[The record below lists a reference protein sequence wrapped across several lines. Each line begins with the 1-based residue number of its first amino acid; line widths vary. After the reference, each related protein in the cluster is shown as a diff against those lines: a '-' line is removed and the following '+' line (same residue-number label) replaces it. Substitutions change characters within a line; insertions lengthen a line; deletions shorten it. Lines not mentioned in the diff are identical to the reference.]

1 MPGPPSWQSNPSAAP
16 VPVHDPHETSFCP
29 VTLTHLPLPHW
40 LSPVQK
46 QVPDAEQAP
55 PALLQPPFGQA
66 QLVAD
71 GAVSVQLAPSQD
83 EGPSGAST
91 PFAFASAASSG
102 SPTSAP
108 KTSSV
113 ALSVLTSS
121 AVTASTEASAH
132 PPAQSVEYA
141 DRPVMLAHAPAASE
155 QTTSAATRLSDTF
168 HP

>member
-16 VPVHDPHETSFCP
+16 APVHDPHDTSFCP

-66 QLVAD
+66 QLVAE

-83 EGPSGAST
+83 EAPSGAS
-91 PFAFASAASSG
+91 FAFASSG

-108 KTSSV
+108 RTSSV
-113 ALSVLTSS
+113 ALSVLTSP

-132 PPAQSVEYA
+132 LPAQSVEYA
-141 DRPVMLAHAPAASE
+141 DRPVMLAHAPATSE
-155 QTTSAATRLSDTF
+155 QTTSAATRLGNTF